1 MDIQGDIRAWLLKQQ
16 DWLQESADRLLKNG
30 LLTQEDIAD
39 LVSHVKTTEGRTVTN
54 NRAFDELMHD
64 PEDLSEVRLMRIDG
78 VSGIESLGP
87 RNPLDFG
94 AGNLTVIYG
103 HNGSGKSSYTRIL
116 KKISGK
122 PRAVDLKSNVFRDLP
137 AESKCQISF
146 NHNGQSQSPE
156 WMAGSPPIDALRQ
169 IDIFDS
175 EEAGHYLRGESAASY
190 TPPVVGIFEKLAV
203 ATDKIKELLQAEQA
217 KLTSALPV
225 MPALYQQ
232 TKLAQTYG
240 ELHKV
245 RKASDLEK
253 LLEWEE
259 HHAQSLEA
267 LMERLKADDPDT
279 LAKQKRRTKT
289 QVEQIITSLSNASSS
304 YSVVNLKAIRHLRE
318 AANGKRKVANEAAK
332 VKSAELEGVG
342 SATWQALWEAAR
354 IYSATPYPTQP
365 FPVTEDARCVLC
377 HQELQL
383 DAQLRL
389 LDFERF
395 VQGELER
402 DAKQA
407 EALHNLAL
415 DGLLKIPT
423 EQQIQ
428 TQCEAAGLTAV
439 AWKDYLVAFW
449 SKASDARTALIT
461 YELIHEALPVEDP
474 KESILVLVTYQDQ
487 LEKSATQLDADAL
500 QFDRA
505 KANGEKLELEAKK
518 WVAEQ
523 AVAVHAELDRLAR
536 VKAYEG
542 WKTLTNSRSI
552 SLKATDIAEKVV
564 TEAYVARFNRELQA
578 LGASRIQVELI
589 KTRTRSAKVLHQLR
603 LKGVKNALGTPDTVL
618 SEGERRIISLAA
630 FLADVADKP
639 GSSPF
644 IFDDPI
650 SSLDHDFEWH
660 VACRLVQLAK
670 KRQVLIFT
678 HRLSLY
684 GAMDDVSKK
693 EGEAWQKAN
702 YRPMCIESYAGES
715 GQPADQEVWNNN
727 TKKANNILLTRLES
741 AHKAGELGGA
751 TAYRSLAQGICS
763 DFRKLIERSVEEDL
777 LNKVVLRHRRSVT
790 TDGRLAQLHGI
801 LPSECKVIEDL
812 MTRYSC
818 FEHSQSGENPIIIPE
833 ADALRIDIEKLIAWR
848 KDLGERRAKLLAA

>member
-1 MDIQGDIRAWLLKQQ
+1 MDIQGDIRTWLLKQQ
-16 DWLQESADRLLKNG
+16 DWLQEAADRLLKNG

-39 LVSHVKTTEGRTVTN
+39 LASHLKTAVGQAVTKH
-54 NRAFDELMHD
+54 RPLDELMHD
-64 PEDLSEVRLMRIDG
+64 PEDLSEIRLARIDG
-78 VSGIESLGP
+78 VTGIESLGP
-87 RNPLDFG
+87 RKPLDFG
-94 AGNLTVIYG
+94 GGNLTVIYG

-116 KKISGK
+116 KKVSGK
-122 PRAVDLKSNVFRDLP
+122 PRASDLKPNVFQDLP
-137 AESKCQISF
+137 AESKCQISYS
-146 NHNGQSQSPE
+146 HNGLSQSPE
-156 WMAGSPPIDALRQ
+156 WLVGSPPIDALRQ

-175 EEAGHYLRGESAASY
+175 DEAGHYLRGESAASY
-190 TPPVVGIFEKLAV
+190 TPPVVGLFEKLAV
-203 ATDKIKELLQAEQA
+203 ATDKIKELLQTEQA
-217 KLTSALPV
+217 KLTSALPAI
-225 MPALYQQ
+225 PALYQQ
-232 TKLAQTYG
+232 TQLAQTYG
-240 ELHKV
+240 ALHNI

-253 LLEWEE
+253 LLEWTDL
-259 HHAQSLEA
+259 HTQSLNA
-267 LMERLKADDPDT
+267 LIERLKADDPDT

-289 QVEQIITSLSNASSS
+289 QIEQIITSLSKASNS
-304 YSVVNLKAIRHLRE
+304 YSVDNLNAVRKLRD
-318 AANGKRKVANEAAK
+318 AADGKRKIANEAAQ
-332 VKSAELEGVG
+332 VKSAVLDGVG

-354 IYSATPYPTQP
+354 NYSATPYPAQP

-377 HQELQL
+377 HQELQPE
-383 DAQLRL
+383 AQLRL
-389 LDFERF
+389 LDFESF
-395 VQGELER
+395 VQGKLER

-407 EALHNLAL
+407 ETLHTSAL
-415 DGLLKIPT
+415 DDLPATPT

-439 AWKDYLVAFW
+439 EWKEYLLAFW
-449 SKASDARTALIT
+449 GKASAARTALISH
-461 YELIHEALPVEDP
+461 ELIDGAFPVDDA
-474 KESILVLVTYQDQ
+474 KEKIIVLGTYRDQ
-487 LEKSATQLDADAL
+487 LEASATQLDADVL
-500 QFDRA
+500 QFDRV

-523 AVAVHAELDRLAR
+523 SLAVHAEFERLAR
-536 VKAYEG
+536 VKAYDG
-542 WKTLTNSRSI
+542 WKTLANSRSI
-552 SLKATDIAEKVV
+552 SLKATDVAEKVV

-603 LKGVKNALGTPDTVL
+603 LKGVKNPQGTPETVL

-693 EGEAWQKAN
+693 EGEAWQKAH
-702 YRPMCIESYAGES
+702 YRPMCIESYAGTS

-727 TKKANNILLTRLES
+727 TKKANNILLTRLDS
-741 AHKAGELGGA
+741 AHKAGEAGGA
-751 TAYRSLAQGICS
+751 AAYRALAQGICS

-790 TDGRLAQLHGI
+790 TEGRLAQLHGI
-801 LPSECKVIEDL
+801 LPDECNVIDDL

-818 FEHSQSGENPIIIPE
+818 FEHSQSGETPIIIPE
-833 ADALRIDIEKLIAWR
+833 ADALKIDIERLITWR
-848 KDLGERRAKLLAA
+848 KALSERRAKLIVA

>member
-1 MDIQGDIRAWLLKQQ
+1 MDIQGDIRTWLLKQQ
-16 DWLQESADRLLKNG
+16 DWLQEAAERLLKNG

-39 LVSHVKTTEGRTVTN
+39 LASHVKTAAGQAVTTQ
-54 NRAFDELMHD
+54 RPFDELMHD
-64 PEDLSEVRLMRIDG
+64 PEGLSEVRLMRIDS
-78 VSGIESLGP
+78 VTGIESLGL
-87 RNPLDFG
+87 RKPLDFG
-94 AGNLTVIYG
+94 DGNLTVIYG

-116 KKISGK
+116 KKVSGK
-122 PRAVDLKSNVFRDLP
+122 PRAIDLKPNVFQDLP
-137 AESKCQISF
+137 AESKCQISYK
-146 NHNGQSQSPE
+146 HNDLSQSLE
-156 WMAGSPPIDALRQ
+156 WLVGSPPLDALRQ

-175 EEAGHYLRGESAASY
+175 DEAGHYLRGESAASY
-190 TPPVVGIFEKLAV
+190 TPPVVGLFEKLAV

-217 KLTSALPV
+217 KLTSALPAL
-225 MPALYQQ
+225 PALYQQ
-232 TKLAQTYG
+232 TQLAQTYG
-240 ELHKV
+240 ALHQI
-245 RKASDLEK
+245 RKAADLEK
-253 LLEWEE
+253 LLGWTDL
-259 HHAQSLEA
+259 HTQSLNA
-267 LMERLKADDPDT
+267 LIERLKADDPDT
-279 LAKQKRRTKT
+279 LAKQKRRTKA
-289 QVEQIITSLSNASSS
+289 QVEQIVTSLSKASKAYNVDNLNA
-304 YSVVNLKAIRHLRE
+304 VRELRE
-318 AANGKRKVANEAAK
+318 AADGKRKIANEAAQ
-332 VKSAELEGVG
+332 VKSAILDGVG
-342 SATWQALWEAAR
+342 SATWKALWEAAR
-354 IYSATPYPTQP
+354 NYSVTPYPAKP

-377 HQELQL
+377 HQKLEPES
-383 DAQLRL
+383 QLRL
-389 LDFERF
+389 LDFENF

-402 DAKQA
+402 DAKKAETLHTSALNDLPQA
-407 EALHNLAL
+407 
-415 DGLLKIPT
+415 PT

-428 TQCEAAGLTAV
+428 TQCEAAGLTAIE
-439 AWKDYLVAFW
+439 WKEYLFAYW
-449 SKASDARTALIT
+449 NKSSAARTALIN
-461 YELIHEALPVEDP
+461 YELVDGALPVDDATVN
-474 KESILVLVTYQDQ
+474 ILALVAYQDQ
-487 LEKSATQLDADAL
+487 LEASATQLDADAL
-500 QFDRA
+500 QFDRV
-505 KANGEKLELEAKK
+505 KANDEKLELEAKK
-518 WVAEQ
+518 WVADQ
-523 AVAVHAELDRLAR
+523 SVAVRAEFDRLAK
-536 VKAYEG
+536 VKAYDG
-542 WKTLTNSRSI
+542 WKTLANSRSI

-564 TEAYVARFNRELQA
+564 TEAYVARFNRELHA

-603 LKGVKNALGTPDTVL
+603 LKGVKSPQGTPETVL

-693 EGEAWQKAN
+693 EGDVWQKAH
-702 YRPMCIESYAGES
+702 YRPMCIESYAGTS

-741 AHKAGELGGA
+741 AHKAGEADGA
-751 TAYRSLAQGICS
+751 AAYRALAQGICS

-801 LPSECKVIEDL
+801 LPDECNIIDDL

-818 FEHSQSGENPIIIPE
+818 FEHSQSGEAPIIIPE
-833 ADALRIDIEKLIAWR
+833 ADALKIDIEKLITWR
-848 KDLGERRAKLLAA
+848 KDLSERRAKLVAA